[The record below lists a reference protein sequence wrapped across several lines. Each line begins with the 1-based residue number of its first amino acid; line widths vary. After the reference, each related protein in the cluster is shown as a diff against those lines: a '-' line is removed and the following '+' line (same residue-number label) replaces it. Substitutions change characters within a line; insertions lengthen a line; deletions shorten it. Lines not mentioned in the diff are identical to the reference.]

1 MSLPRYSE
9 YKDSEVAWLG
19 DTPTHCASARLSR
32 IDEELKGVTANI
44 MRMLEGLAE

>member
-1 MSLPRYSE
+1 MKSRSTDISTSSSHRASLHE
-9 YKDSEVAWLG
+9 
-19 DTPTHCASARLSR
+19 